1 MSELLIEIYNH
12 LMERD
17 KDAIKMQNKV
27 NTEMEQI
34 LVSYKDNLSEEELEK
49 LNYLLYDVLYVAER
63 EAILYGIKL
72 IMKLLLEL

>member
-17 KDAIKMQNKV
+17 KDARKMQNKV